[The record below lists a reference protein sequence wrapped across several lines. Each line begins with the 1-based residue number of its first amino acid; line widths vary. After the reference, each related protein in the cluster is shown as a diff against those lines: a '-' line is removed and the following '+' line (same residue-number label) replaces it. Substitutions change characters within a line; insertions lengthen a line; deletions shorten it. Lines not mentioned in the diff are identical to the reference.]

1 VSPKISGVITTSAIR
16 ILITKTAAITKP
28 LMDLDH
34 GASLFLNLTT
44 SKTTAIIENKNIMFL
59 VPAAIA
65 AKKIA
70 HNHQAPECKKRRS
83 VKDNG
88 LCHLRGA
95 DGIRALFD
103 GNLVISFAH
112 F

>member
-1 VSPKISGVITTSAIR
+1 
-16 ILITKTAAITKP
+16 
-28 LMDLDH
+28 MDLDH
-34 GASLFLNLTT
+34 GASLFLHLTT

-83 VKDNG
+83 VNDNG

-103 GNLVISFAH
+103 GNLVISFTH